1 MRIIPIASGKGGVGK
16 SLLAANLAIA
26 LGQGNR
32 RVVLADLDLG
42 ASNLHLVLGEQ
53 AVKKGLGTFLT
64 KGSSFEE
71 SIHTTSYE
79 NVRFIPGDSEIP
91 GLSALKLPQRMSVLR
106 NFNKLEDST
115 DYLILDLGAGTHL
128 SILDFFLLSPRG
140 IVVTSPFVTATL
152 NAYLF
157 LKNTV
162 FRLLFNS
169 FKKGTPGR
177 DYIEKLRKD
186 SSSLQRLYIPKLI
199 EILGKADPENTE
211 TFLRYMNV
219 FRPRIVMNMIDGP
232 QDAEKAGKIRRS
244 CRGIFF
250 SSAAAYN
257 SSKEG
262 YPSNGIPSSITAV
275 HPESPS
281 FREIFQLFFCIP
293 ETPPETYTLNPCL
306 AASKSFAFNSVF
318 SFFKTERSYC
328 CDLIISAKSPEES
341 APLPASSS
349 TDSIFASKSTEAS
362 ISADWNESSFSS
374 VNASGEPAGS
384 SSSDWM
390 IFSAIR

>member
-79 NVRFIPGDSEIP
+79 NVRFVPGDSEIP

-244 CRGIFF
+244 CREYLNLDLEHLGVIYRD
-250 SSAAAYN
+250 SVQDIALASRLPVLVYKPRSVLAQ
-257 SSKEG
+257 
-262 YPSNGIPSSITAV
+262 AV
-275 HPESPS
+275 YRIAE
-281 FREIFQLFFCIP
+281 
-293 ETPPETYTLNPCL
+293 
-306 AASKSFAFNSVF
+306 K
-318 SFFKTERSYC
+318 
-328 CDLIISAKSPEES
+328 IIQSEE
-341 APLPASSS
+341 
-349 TDSIFASKSTEAS
+349 E
-362 ISADWNESSFSS
+362 
-374 VNASGEPAGS
+374 EPAGS
-384 SSSDWM
+384 PEAFTELNDDSFQSAEMEASVDFEAKMESVEELAGSGALSSGDLAEIIKSQQYDLSVLKKENTLLKAKLLEAARQG
-390 IFSAIR
+390 FKV

>member
-244 CRGIFF
+244 CREYLNLDLEHLGVIYRD
-250 SSAAAYN
+250 SVQDIALASRLPVLVYKPRSVLAQ
-257 SSKEG
+257 
-262 YPSNGIPSSITAV
+262 AV
-275 HPESPS
+275 YRIAE
-281 FREIFQLFFCIP
+281 
-293 ETPPETYTLNPCL
+293 
-306 AASKSFAFNSVF
+306 K
-318 SFFKTERSYC
+318 
-328 CDLIISAKSPEES
+328 IIQSEE
-341 APLPASSS
+341 
-349 TDSIFASKSTEAS
+349 E
-362 ISADWNESSFSS
+362 
-374 VNASGEPAGS
+374 EPAGS
-384 SSSDWM
+384 PEAFTELNDDSFQSAEMEASVDFEAKMESVEELAGSGALSSGDLAEIIKSQQYDLSVLKKENTLLKAKLVEAARQG
-390 IFSAIR
+390 FKV